1 MKNANSRLLL
11 ASELTVI
18 AGFHN
23 RTAFTE
29 RNVVSI
35 IPHNKFNKTTFDN
48 DIAVLKVC
56 CTNVQKHT
64 SFPANISQNIFAI
77 PIAR

>member
-1 MKNANSRLLL
+1 MKNANSRQLL

-23 RTAFTE
+23 RSAFTE

-48 DIAVLKVC
+48 DIAVLKVTYKC
-56 CTNVQKHT
+56 AKIHKLFC
-64 SFPANISQNIFAI
+64 
-77 PIAR
+77 